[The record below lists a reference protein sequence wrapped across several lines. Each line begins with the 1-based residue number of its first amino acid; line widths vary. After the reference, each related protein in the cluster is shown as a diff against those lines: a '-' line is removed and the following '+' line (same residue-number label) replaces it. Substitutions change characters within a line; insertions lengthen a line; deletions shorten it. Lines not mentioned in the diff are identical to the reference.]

1 MLAIKMIT
9 FWSLNELYVLQGFH
23 QIKKKNKKKTYLLTI
38 TTQKNIVELGITRKK
53 MYIHYKNGHC
63 ILRFC

>member
-23 QIKKKNKKKTYLLTI
+23 QIKKKKKTYLLTI
-38 TTQKNIVELGITRKK
+38 TTQKNIVELGITRKFI
-53 MYIHYKNGHC
+53 YIIY
-63 ILRFC
+63 IFLYI